1 MERSGAQSYVYAKA
15 SGILA
20 RSFIGQRAVS
30 LFNARSIPELWSLVL
45 KTEVPSVPETLL
57 AKRFEEEAG
66 AKLILEYKR
75 LLDMYDRP
83 DEVAV
88 LLLRYFDYS
97 NLKSLGAA
105 AAMGQKERPSLRNI
119 APYNILNYDG
129 WPSIKKITEL
139 SPLSWY
145 DKEPEISEQQFLD
158 AKIDRQF
165 VFDLWKAASRLGVF
179 ERASVEELI
188 LKKYAMR
195 NMVWALRLKVFYKMS
210 RDEILEHISFLNPSA
225 KKDDLLA
232 HDAIE
237 ILEKDPE
244 HYEEWIGWKSAKFL
258 NAHEEGSIWTIDP
271 GWVEDAAQKELV
283 AEANRLFHA
292 KPFEPVVL
300 VSWFFIKL
308 HELNNIRAAV
318 EALRLNVGA
327 ESAMEAAGI
336 R

>member
-1 MERSGAQSYVYAKA
+1 MERSGAHSYVYAKA

-20 RSFIGQRAVS
+20 RSFIGHRASS
-30 LFNARSIPELWSLVL
+30 LFAPRSLAELWSLVL
-45 KTEVPSVPETLL
+45 KTEVPAVPEMLL
-57 AKRFEEEAG
+57 AKRLEEEAG
-66 AKLILEYKR
+66 ANFISEYKR
-75 LLDMYDRP
+75 LLGIYDKP
-83 DEVAV
+83 DEVSV

-105 AAMGQKERPSLRNI
+105 AAMGQAERPRLRNI

-129 WPSIKKITEL
+129 WPSIRKITAL

-165 VFDLWKAASRLGVF
+165 VSDLWNAAQRLGVF
-179 ERASVEELI
+179 ERESVEKLI
-188 LKKYAMR
+188 LKKYAMQ
-195 NMVWALRLKVFYKMS
+195 NVAWTLRLKVFYKMS
-210 RDEILEHISFLNPSA
+210 PDEILEHIMFLDSSK

-237 ILEKDPE
+237 ILEKNPD
-244 HYEEWIGWKSAKFL
+244 HYEDWAGWKHAKFL

-271 GWVEDAAQKELV
+271 GWVDDAARKELFV
-283 AEANRLFHA
+283 ESNRLFHSQ
-292 KPFEPVVL
+292 PFTPVVL
-300 VSWFFIKL
+300 VSLFFMKL
-308 HELNNIRAAV
+308 NELNNIRAAV
-318 EALRLNVGA
+318 EALRLNVEA

>member
-1 MERSGAQSYVYAKA
+1 MERSGANSYVYAKA

-20 RSFIGQRAVS
+20 RSFVGHRAS
-30 LFNARSIPELWSLVL
+30 LLFAPRSLAELWSLVL
-45 KTEVPSVPETLL
+45 KTEVPAVPETLL
-57 AKRFEEEAG
+57 AKQLEENAG
-66 AKLILEYKR
+66 ANFISEYKR

-105 AAMGQKERPSLRNI
+105 AAMGQKERPRLRNI
-119 APYNILNYDG
+119 APYNILNYEG
-129 WPSIKKITEL
+129 WPSIKEITAL

-165 VFDLWKAASRLGVF
+165 VSDLWKAAERLNAF
-179 ERASVEELI
+179 ERESVEKLI

-210 RDEILEHISFLNPSA
+210 RDEILEHIMFLDSSK

-232 HDAIE
+232 RDAIE
-237 ILEKDPE
+237 ILEKNPE
-244 HYEEWIGWKSAKFL
+244 HYEDWGGWKYARFL
-258 NAHEEGSIWTIDP
+258 NAHEEGLIWAIDP
-271 GWVEDAAQKELV
+271 GWVEDSAKKELV
-283 AEANRLFHA
+283 AESNRLFHSQ
-292 KPFEPVVL
+292 PFTPVVL

-308 HELNNIRAAV
+308 NELNHIRAAV
-318 EALRLNVGA
+318 EALRLNVEA

>member
-20 RSFIGQRAVS
+20 RSFVGQRAAA
-30 LFNARSIPELWSLVL
+30 LFAVRSIPELWSLVL
-45 KTEVPSVPETLL
+45 KTEVPAVPETLL

-66 AKLILEYKR
+66 AKFILEYKR
-75 LLDMYDRP
+75 LLGMYDRP
-83 DEVAV
+83 DDVAV

-105 AAMGQKERPSLRNI
+105 AAMGQKERPRLRNI
-119 APYNILNYDG
+119 VPYNILNYDG
-129 WPSIKKITEL
+129 WPSIRKITER

-165 VFDLWKAASRLGVF
+165 VSDLWNAASRLGVF
-179 ERASVEELI
+179 ERASVEKLI

-195 NMVWALRLKVFYKMS
+195 NMTWALRLKVFYNMS
-210 RDEILEHISFLNPSA
+210 RDEILEHISFFDSSA

-237 ILEKDPE
+237 ILDKNPE
-244 HYEEWIGWKSAKFL
+244 HYEDWADWKYARFL

-271 GWVEDAAQKELV
+271 GWVETAAQKELV
-283 AEANRLFHA
+283 AESNRLFHTR
-292 KPFEPVVL
+292 PFEPVVL

-308 HELNNIRAAV
+308 NELDHIRAAL
-318 EALRLNVGA
+318 EALRLSVGA

>member
-20 RSFIGQRAVS
+20 RSFVGQRAAS
-30 LFNARSIPELWSLVL
+30 LFGARSIPELWSLVL

-57 AKRFEEEAG
+57 ARRFEEEAG
-66 AKLILEYKR
+66 AKLILDYKR
-75 LLDMYDRP
+75 LLDMYDKP
-83 DEVAV
+83 DDVAV

-105 AAMGQKERPSLRNI
+105 AAMGQKKFPHIRGIE
-119 APYNILNYDG
+119 PYNILNYDG
-129 WPSIKKITEL
+129 WPSIKKITEG

-145 DKEPEISEQQFLD
+145 DKEPEITEQQFLD

-165 VFDLWKAASRLGVF
+165 VSDLWKAAGRLNF
-179 ERASVEELI
+179 LERPNVQKLI
-188 LKKYAMR
+188 LKKYAVW
-195 NMVWALRLKVFYKMS
+195 NMTWALRLKVFYKME
-210 RDEILEHISFLNPSA
+210 RDEILEHISFLDSSA

-232 HDAIE
+232 CDAIE
-237 ILEKDPE
+237 ILEKNPE
-244 HYEEWIGWKSAKFL
+244 HYEDWSDWKYARFL

-271 GWVEDAAQKELV
+271 CWVEDAAQKELV
-283 AEANRLFHA
+283 AESNRLFHA
-292 KPFEPVVL
+292 NPFEPIVL

-308 HELNNIRAAV
+308 HELDLMRAAL
-318 EALRLNVGA
+318 EGLRLNVGA
-327 ESAMEAAGI
+327 KSAMEAAGI